1 MVMNLPCQKRRRIV
15 VKSNDGT
22 SKEVHRCAHGV
33 CKQYKQEINESVCS
47 QCILRQ
53 PLLISNK
60 TCKENPL
67 IKPTWPCP
75 YYTSNQEIVY
85 PFIENTSPPPIPIGY
100 IHKNEEEWVF
110 ISEWGVCPYRN
121 FMNKLTPR
129 GDVQIQAYCTI
140 LKHAVGIDGCKQCQR
155 DIIEIDG
162 NLNKDEIKSNA
173 SEHIPDF
180 PGVVTLLDNY
190 WLAVKRWVAAG
201 RPIRTDDDVKKIH
214 EEFCSRC
221 DWYDSKSKR
230 CKGCGCKVKPE
241 GVALLNKIKMATEC
255 CPRNYW

>member
-1 MVMNLPCQKRRRIV
+1 MNLPCQKRRRIV
-15 VKSNDGT
+15 IKSSDGM

-33 CKQYKQEINESVCS
+33 CKQYKQEINESICS

-53 PLLISNK
+53 SLPAVK
-60 TCKENPL
+60 TCKENLPA
-67 IKPTWPCP
+67 KPIWLCP
-75 YYTSNQEIVY
+75 YYNNQEIIY
-85 PFIENTSPPPIPIGY
+85 PFIENISPPPIPMGY
-100 IHKNEEEWVF
+100 VRKDKEEWIF
-110 ISEWGVCPYRN
+110 ISEWGVCLYRN

-129 GDVQIQAYCTI
+129 GDVQIQAYCTV
-140 LKHAVGIDGCKQCQR
+140 LKRIVGIDECKQCQR
-155 DIIEIDG
+155 DIVKIDG
-162 NLNKDEIKSNA
+162 NLNKDEIGNT

-190 WLAVKRWVAAG
+190 WLAVKRWITAG
-201 RPIRTDDDVKKIH
+201 KPTRTDNDVKKIH

-241 GVALLNKIKMATEC
+241 GIALLNKIKMATEY